1 VGGTQGGSQSGSQA
15 GGGSSGSAGGGSQA
29 GDGDSLEGLDDA
41 LDGSLEDFDDAI
53 AGTGGGSGPD
63 TIDILSRSGGGSS
76 ATGPLFEEGDI
87 GTADGPI
94 ENSDVAERAGEGA
107 PPGTESGQPTQ
118 TASNSTVGEG
128 GTPGEVIPVPADID
142 DGRGDNIVLRQ
153 IRDAAMKE
161 PDPVLREKLWDE
173 YRRIKN
179 QG

>member
-1 VGGTQGGSQSGSQA
+1 VGGTQGG
-15 GGGSSGSAGGGSQA
+15 GSSGGSASGGSQA

-53 AGTGGGSGPD
+53 ASSGGGSGPD
-63 TIDILSRSGGGSS
+63 TIDILTRSGASGGS

-87 GTADGPI
+87 GSADGPI
-94 ENSDVAERAGEGA
+94 ENSDIEERAGEGA

-128 GTPGEVIPVPADID
+128 GTPGEVIPVPEDID

-161 PDPVLREKLWDE
+161 PDPILREKLWDE